1 MSLRCDFY
9 HPEILSVLRKLS
21 VAYAIIA
28 TIQYE
33 RLKMT
38 KVEHSLKFVTEF
50 DETHPT
56 AQRFLQ
62 LDEASQIAMLEGM
75 LKQLIAPTLKSTIDE
90 LNAGNSYATL
100 KVVA

>member
-1 MSLRCDFY
+1 MSVGY
-9 HPEILSVLRKLS
+9 AKILLS
-21 VAYAIIA
+21 NN
-28 TIQYE
+28 E

-62 LDEASQIAMLEGM
+62 LDEASQITMLEGM
-75 LKQLIAPTLKSTIDE
+75 LKELVAPALKPTIDE

>member
-1 MSLRCDFY
+1 MSVGY
-9 HPEILSVLRKLS
+9 AKILLS
-21 VAYAIIA
+21 NN
-28 TIQYE
+28 E
-33 RLKMT
+33 RQQMT

-56 AQRFLQ
+56 AQRFLE
-62 LDEASQIAMLEGM
+62 LDEASQIAMLEVM
-75 LKQLIAPTLKSTIDE
+75 LKELIAPALKQTIDE